1 MASCENKYITL
12 LDLSRQA
19 KVITGETACFD
30 GKIQVGLPFSG
41 YPTGVD
47 TGTTVSLGIVSSET
61 AVFSGNT
68 GTTIFDVSNTSSPN
82 YDALFSGYSGTV
94 WTNDLFSG
102 NTSGL
107 TLPITP
113 LSADTQIVG
122 PFWTLTK
129 TGMTGDYVIGTEYT
143 GYSITYSV
151 SQLQEISFIT
161 GFTAYSGFSS
171 ASQENFSAGTLDY
184 KGPLDYISSVEDA
197 TIDGRLTTNKLTVT
211 GGASASTIGYVLT
224 QLDET
229 GKAGWVFNSA
239 SASTNTFVTG
249 GTLNGTNLDL
259 TWNTGGSV
267 PSIDFSSL
275 SGGTNFANTD
285 LTLTGDRVHDLSGY
299 TATFKDDTNDQTQ
312 LRVEN
317 LSSGAGASSSVN
329 LRSRG
334 AGAVTTAG
342 SLLYGGDNFTG
353 ITSFNDGGSGLLT
366 NALTIFTGGGSP
378 GIRGHINIGSR
389 RGSDAEVRIFNG
401 GSSFDFSSLGAK
413 FTTTGFT
420 SYQDVY
426 VPNLNI
432 GTIGTGTSVNNL
444 GIDVNGNVVSGS
456 TYTGNTSG
464 DCITDIHVSN
474 IHSCSPLNINPL
486 DEGNVYFGTNSG
498 VTIDLLNGGEMLVK
512 GDSILHSDSITS
524 NPLVGIVKGQYT
536 EFNWDGLTSN
546 IISNSATSGSSTY
559 FVGDFS
565 TTGDKHGSISY
576 FGSGYTR
583 TGITTV
589 PSKFYQNKVLIRAG
603 AGTDG
608 MVVKGKT
615 GDPNGTLWFEFNGSS
630 VAQLYSDSGYF
641 GLGLNPDG
649 SEKPTTHLQVGGTG
663 TTGTF
668 KFLDGNEQNGY
679 VLTSDANGV
688 GSWVASTSGF
698 VHYLGEEFGG
708 GIIYHLYKDNLNV
721 EHGLIVSTGET
732 TATWQNLTGTVT
744 GGVSSW
750 NGSGNTSSMTI
761 SNAATYVNGLTD
773 GGFTDWYLPSID
785 ELKLLL
791 INRFNVNKSL
801 DALSATE
808 LSLSF
813 EYWSSTERDAS
824 NAYVV
829 RFFAGN
835 ISDEIK
841 TNTNS
846 VRAVRA
852 F

>member
-229 GKAGWVFNSA
+229 GKAGWVFNSS
-239 SASTNTFVTG
+239 SATTDTSGAFTSTTANNRIIPTNTLSNSVSSDNSSILG
-249 GTLNGTNLDL
+249 GDGNTINTNSGRSIIAGGRGNDVEGSYSFIGNGMSNSISGRGY
-259 TWNTGGSV
+259 WNTVINGESNDLSLDPSSNYNTVVGNSHSITGTSLVANSILGGQNNNIHTRGGSNPINSSV
-267 PSIDFSSL
+267 VGGSNNTVYGPDNVVIIGGEGNLIDL
-275 SGGTNFANTD
+275 IPDRAVIAGGNNNKISGESDDSFIGG
-285 LTLTGDRVHDLSGY
+285 GDGNIID
-299 TATFKDDTNDQTQ
+299 
-312 LRVEN
+312 
-317 LSSGAGASSSVN
+317 SSGFRNSIVGGQNNSIEGVSISNSVIIGGN
-329 LRSRG
+329 GISG
-334 AGAVTTAG
+334 TT
-342 SLLYGGDNFTG
+342 SNT
-353 ITSFNDGGSGLLT
+353 
-366 NALTIFTGGGSP
+366 
-378 GIRGHINIGSR
+378 
-389 RGSDAEVRIFNG
+389 
-401 GSSFDFSSLGAK
+401 
-413 FTTTGFT
+413 
-420 SYQDVY
+420 VY

-464 DCITDIHVSN
+464 DCISDLYLTN
-474 IHSCSPLNINPL
+474 LYGCSPLHIEPSGVNDVYIVENG
-486 DEGNVYFGTNSG
+486 GNVGIGTTTPTEKLNVSG
-498 VTIDLLNGGEMLVK
+498 GDILIEYGTGKIFSNLTNPNEPIFRLSGGTTDLCTIGVSSPSYGGVSIGVRGSAAASSGYGKNG
-512 GDSILHSDSITS
+512 
-524 NPLVGIVKGQYT
+524 
-536 EFNWDGLTSN
+536 DGFLYSSEDQNGLN
-546 IISNSATSGSSTY
+546 IISQDSASGTDDYIRFYAGKDAISTSDIHIQGS
-559 FVGDFS
+559 G
-565 TTGDKHGSISY
+565 TTGS
-576 FGSGYTR
+576 
-583 TGITTV
+583 
-589 PSKFYQNKVLIRAG
+589 
-603 AGTDG
+603 
-608 MVVKGKT
+608 VVKGNI
-615 GDPNGTLWFEFNGSS
+615 GINNES
-630 VAQLYSDSGYF
+630 
-641 GLGLNPDG
+641 
-649 SEKPTTHLQVGGTG
+649 PTSKIDIIG
-663 TTGTF
+663 TTGYQQLRLRT
-668 KFLDGNEQNGY
+668 DYTPTSAADTNGDIGDVCWDDDYFY
-679 VLTSDANGV
+679 V
-688 GSWVASTSGF
+688 
-698 VHYLGEEFGG
+698 
-708 GIIYHLYKDNLNV
+708 
-721 EHGLIVSTGET
+721 
-732 TATWQNLTGTVT
+732 
-744 GGVSSW
+744 
-750 NGSGNTSSMTI
+750 
-761 SNAATYVNGLTD
+761 
-773 GGFTDWYLPSID
+773 
-785 ELKLLL
+785 
-791 INRFNVNKSL
+791 
-801 DALSATE
+801 
-808 LSLSF
+808 
-813 EYWSSTERDAS
+813 
-824 NAYVV
+824 
-829 RFFAGN
+829 
-835 ISDEIK
+835 K
-841 TNTNS
+841 TNNGWGRTTLDYG
-846 VRAVRA
+846 

>member
-267 PSIDFSSL
+267 PSIELSGLTYWVIENGGLKDINANSLSISNTSTGSIMGGGTLNVIAGLSDFS
-275 SGGTNFANTD
+275 
-285 LTLTGDRVHDLSGY
+285 V
-299 TATFKDDTNDQTQ
+299 
-312 LRVEN
+312 
-317 LSSGAGASSSVN
+317 
-329 LRSRG
+329 
-334 AGAVTTAG
+334 
-342 SLLYGGDNFTG
+342 
-353 ITSFNDGGSGLLT
+353 IM
-366 NALTIFTGGGSP
+366 GGGSNT
-378 GIRGHINIGSR
+378 ISSSLDGS
-389 RGSDAEVRIFNG
+389 IIG
-401 GSSFDFSSLGAK
+401 GSSNTISGEYTNFICAGSNNYLTNTRRSAIIGGQNI
-413 FTTTGFT
+413 TGT
-420 SYQDVY
+420 SYDTVY

-432 GTIGTGTSVNNL
+432 GTIGTGTSINNL

-464 DCITDIHVSN
+464 DCITDLYLTN
-474 IHSCSPLNINPL
+474 LYGCSPLHIEPSGVNDVYIVENG
-486 DEGNVYFGTNSG
+486 GNVGIGTTTPTEKLNVSGGDVLVEYGTGKIFSNLTNPNEPIFRLSGGTTDLCTMGVSSPSYGGVSIGVRGSAAASPGFGK
-498 VTIDLLNGGEMLVK
+498 NG
-512 GDSILHSDSITS
+512 
-524 NPLVGIVKGQYT
+524 
-536 EFNWDGLTSN
+536 DGFLYSSEDQNGLN
-546 IISNSATSGSSTY
+546 IISQDSASGTDDYIRFYAGKDAISTSDIHIQGS
-559 FVGDFS
+559 G
-565 TTGDKHGSISY
+565 TTGS
-576 FGSGYTR
+576 
-583 TGITTV
+583 
-589 PSKFYQNKVLIRAG
+589 
-603 AGTDG
+603 
-608 MVVKGKT
+608 VVKGNI
-615 GDPNGTLWFEFNGSS
+615 GINNES
-630 VAQLYSDSGYF
+630 
-641 GLGLNPDG
+641 
-649 SEKPTTHLQVGGTG
+649 PTSKIDIIG
-663 TTGTF
+663 TTGYHQLRLRTDYTPTSAA
-668 KFLDGNEQNGY
+668 DGNGDIGDVCWDDDYFYVKTNNGWGR
-679 VLTSDANGV
+679 T
-688 GSWVASTSGF
+688 
-698 VHYLGEEFGG
+698 
-708 GIIYHLYKDNLNV
+708 
-721 EHGLIVSTGET
+721 
-732 TATWQNLTGTVT
+732 
-744 GGVSSW
+744 
-750 NGSGNTSSMTI
+750 
-761 SNAATYVNGLTD
+761 
-773 GGFTDWYLPSID
+773 
-785 ELKLLL
+785 
-791 INRFNVNKSL
+791 SL
-801 DALSATE
+801 DYG
-808 LSLSF
+808 F
-813 EYWSSTERDAS
+813 
-824 NAYVV
+824 
-829 RFFAGN
+829 
-835 ISDEIK
+835 
-841 TNTNS
+841 
-846 VRAVRA
+846 
-852 F
+852 

>member
-229 GKAGWVFNSA
+229 GKAGWVFNSS
-239 SASTNTFVTG
+239 SATTDTSGAFTSTTANNRIIPTNTLSNSVSSDNSSILG
-249 GTLNGTNLDL
+249 GDGNTINTNSGRSIIAGGRGNDVEGSYSFIGNGMSNSISGRGY
-259 TWNTGGSV
+259 WNTVINGESNDLSLDPSSNYNTVVGNSHSITGTSLVANSILGGQNNNIHTRGGSNPINSSV
-267 PSIDFSSL
+267 VGGSNNTVYGPDNVVIIGGEGNLIDL
-275 SGGTNFANTD
+275 IPDRAVIAGGNNNKISGESDDSFIGG
-285 LTLTGDRVHDLSGY
+285 GDGNIID
-299 TATFKDDTNDQTQ
+299 
-312 LRVEN
+312 
-317 LSSGAGASSSVN
+317 SSGFRNSIVGGQNNSIEGVSISNSVIIGGN
-329 LRSRG
+329 GISG
-334 AGAVTTAG
+334 TT
-342 SLLYGGDNFTG
+342 SNT
-353 ITSFNDGGSGLLT
+353 
-366 NALTIFTGGGSP
+366 
-378 GIRGHINIGSR
+378 
-389 RGSDAEVRIFNG
+389 
-401 GSSFDFSSLGAK
+401 
-413 FTTTGFT
+413 
-420 SYQDVY
+420 VY

-464 DCITDIHVSN
+464 DCISDLYLTN
-474 IHSCSPLNINPL
+474 LYGCSPLHIEPSGVNDVYIVENG
-486 DEGNVYFGTNSG
+486 GNVGIGTTTPTEKLNVSGGDILIEYGTGKIFSNLTNPNEPIFRLSGGTTDLCTIGVSSPSYGGVSIGVRGSAAASPGFGK
-498 VTIDLLNGGEMLVK
+498 NG
-512 GDSILHSDSITS
+512 
-524 NPLVGIVKGQYT
+524 
-536 EFNWDGLTSN
+536 DGFLYSSEDQNGLN
-546 IISNSATSGSSTY
+546 IISQDSASGTDDYIRFYAGKDAISTSDIHIQGS
-559 FVGDFS
+559 G
-565 TTGDKHGSISY
+565 TTGS
-576 FGSGYTR
+576 
-583 TGITTV
+583 
-589 PSKFYQNKVLIRAG
+589 
-603 AGTDG
+603 
-608 MVVKGKT
+608 VVKGNI
-615 GDPNGTLWFEFNGSS
+615 GINNES
-630 VAQLYSDSGYF
+630 
-641 GLGLNPDG
+641 
-649 SEKPTTHLQVGGTG
+649 PTSKIDIIG
-663 TTGTF
+663 TTGYQQLRLRT
-668 KFLDGNEQNGY
+668 DYTPTSAADTNGDIGDVCWDDDYFY
-679 VLTSDANGV
+679 V
-688 GSWVASTSGF
+688 
-698 VHYLGEEFGG
+698 
-708 GIIYHLYKDNLNV
+708 
-721 EHGLIVSTGET
+721 
-732 TATWQNLTGTVT
+732 
-744 GGVSSW
+744 
-750 NGSGNTSSMTI
+750 
-761 SNAATYVNGLTD
+761 
-773 GGFTDWYLPSID
+773 
-785 ELKLLL
+785 
-791 INRFNVNKSL
+791 
-801 DALSATE
+801 
-808 LSLSF
+808 
-813 EYWSSTERDAS
+813 
-824 NAYVV
+824 
-829 RFFAGN
+829 
-835 ISDEIK
+835 K
-841 TNTNS
+841 TNNGWGRTTLDYG
-846 VRAVRA
+846 

>member
-267 PSIDFSSL
+267 PSIELSGLTYWVIENGGLKDINANSLSISNTSTGSIMGGGTLNVIAGLSDFS
-275 SGGTNFANTD
+275 
-285 LTLTGDRVHDLSGY
+285 V
-299 TATFKDDTNDQTQ
+299 
-312 LRVEN
+312 
-317 LSSGAGASSSVN
+317 
-329 LRSRG
+329 
-334 AGAVTTAG
+334 
-342 SLLYGGDNFTG
+342 
-353 ITSFNDGGSGLLT
+353 IM
-366 NALTIFTGGGSP
+366 GGGSNT
-378 GIRGHINIGSR
+378 ISSSLDGS
-389 RGSDAEVRIFNG
+389 IIG
-401 GSSFDFSSLGAK
+401 GSSNTISGEYTNFICAGSNNYLTNTRRSAIIGGQNI
-413 FTTTGFT
+413 TGT
-420 SYQDVY
+420 SYDTVY

-432 GTIGTGTSVNNL
+432 GTIGTGTSINNL

-464 DCITDIHVSN
+464 DCITDLYLTN
-474 IHSCSPLNINPL
+474 LYGCSPLHIEPSGVNDVYIVENG
-486 DEGNVYFGTNSG
+486 GNVGIGTTTPTEKLHVSG
-498 VTIDLLNGGEMLVK
+498 GDILVEYGTGKLISDLTNV
-512 GDSILHSDSITS
+512 
-524 NPLVGIVKGQYT
+524 VGPV
-536 EFNWDGLTSN
+536 FRLS
-546 IISNSATSGSSTY
+546 
-559 FVGDFS
+559 
-565 TTGDKHGSISY
+565 
-576 FGSGYTR
+576 
-583 TGITTV
+583 
-589 PSKFYQNKVLIRAG
+589 
-603 AGTDG
+603 
-608 MVVKGKT
+608 
-615 GDPNGTLWFEFNGSS
+615 
-630 VAQLYSDSGYF
+630 
-641 GLGLNPDG
+641 
-649 SEKPTTHLQVGGTG
+649 GGTG
-663 TTGTF
+663 TLSYYSVLSPGFGATQIGVRGGTEASKPGYGKQGDGF
-668 KFLDGNEQNGY
+668 IYSSADQNGLNIISEDGGASLDDYIRFYAGQTNGATPANTPDIHIQGSGTTRGNVGINTKIPTSKLDINGDNGYNQLRVRTTYTPTSAADGNGDIGDICWDDDYFY
-679 VLTSDANGV
+679 V
-688 GSWVASTSGF
+688 
-698 VHYLGEEFGG
+698 
-708 GIIYHLYKDNLNV
+708 
-721 EHGLIVSTGET
+721 
-732 TATWQNLTGTVT
+732 
-744 GGVSSW
+744 
-750 NGSGNTSSMTI
+750 
-761 SNAATYVNGLTD
+761 
-773 GGFTDWYLPSID
+773 
-785 ELKLLL
+785 
-791 INRFNVNKSL
+791 
-801 DALSATE
+801 
-808 LSLSF
+808 
-813 EYWSSTERDAS
+813 
-824 NAYVV
+824 
-829 RFFAGN
+829 
-835 ISDEIK
+835 K
-841 TNTNS
+841 TNNGWGRTTLDYG
-846 VRAVRA
+846 

>member
-249 GTLNGTNLDL
+249 GTLNGTNLNL
-259 TWNTGGSV
+259 TWNTGGVV
-267 PSIDFSSL
+267 PSIEL
-275 SGGTNFANTD
+275 SG
-285 LTLTGDRVHDLSGY
+285 LT
-299 TATFKDDTNDQTQ
+299 F
-312 LRVEN
+312 
-317 LSSGAGASSSVN
+317 
-329 LRSRG
+329 
-334 AGAVTTAG
+334 
-342 SLLYGGDNFTG
+342 
-353 ITSFNDGGSGLLT
+353 
-366 NALTIFTGGGSP
+366 
-378 GIRGHINIGSR
+378 
-389 RGSDAEVRIFNG
+389 
-401 GSSFDFSSLGAK
+401 
-413 FTTTGFT
+413 
-420 SYQDVY
+420 
-426 VPNLNI
+426 
-432 GTIGTGTSVNNL
+432 
-444 GIDVNGNVVSGS
+444 
-456 TYTGNTSG
+456 TGNTSG

-486 DEGNVYFGTNSG
+486 DEGNVYFGANSG
-498 VTIDLLNGGEMLVK
+498 VTIDLESGNNNLLLKSQFIFQSPDQILSTYSGYTNIAK
-512 GDSILHSDSITS
+512 GHFIVNDWSGITS
-524 NPLVGIVKGQYT
+524 T
-536 EFNWDGLTSN
+536 
-546 IISNSATSGSSTY
+546 IISNSGTSGTSGV
-559 FVGDFS
+559 FVGDFTKIGNYGSLRWFSKSFVRSSTGS
-565 TTGDKHGSISY
+565 TTG
-576 FGSGYTR
+576 
-583 TGITTV
+583 
-589 PSKFYQNKVLIRAG
+589 PNFYQNKVRLGGSSGTKGLVINPNAG
-603 AGTDG
+603 
-608 MVVKGKT
+608 
-615 GDPNGTLWFEFNGSS
+615 NSLGTLWFEVNGSS
-630 VAQLYSDSGYF
+630 TGVMYSEDGYWGF
-641 GLGLNPDG
+641 GLNPDG
-649 SEKPTTHLQVGGTG
+649 TEMPSAHLQVGGTG

-688 GSWVASTSGF
+688 GSWQAPSFTGNTSGDCITDL
-698 VHYLGEEFGG
+698 YLTNLYGCSPLHIEPSGVNDVYIVENGG
-708 GIIYHLYKDNLNV
+708 NVGIGTTTPTEKLNV
-721 EHGLIVSTGET
+721 SGGDILVEYGTGKIFS
-732 TATWQNLTGTVT
+732 NLTNPNEPIFRLSGGTTDLCTMGVSSPSY
-744 GGVSSW
+744 GGVSIGVRGSAAASPGFGK
-750 NGSGNTSSMTI
+750 NGDGFLYSSEDQNGLNIISQDSASGTDDYIRFYAGKDAISTSDIHIQGSGTTGSVVKGNIGINNESPTSKIDIIGTTGYHQLRLRTDYTPTS
-761 SNAATYVNGLTD
+761 AADGNGDIGDVCWDDDYFYVKTNNGWGRT
-773 GGFTDWYLPSID
+773 
-785 ELKLLL
+785 
-791 INRFNVNKSL
+791 SL
-801 DALSATE
+801 DYG
-808 LSLSF
+808 F
-813 EYWSSTERDAS
+813 
-824 NAYVV
+824 
-829 RFFAGN
+829 
-835 ISDEIK
+835 
-841 TNTNS
+841 
-846 VRAVRA
+846 
-852 F
+852 